1 MPKTTY
7 RLTAIRLHNL
17 KKPGL
22 HADGAGLY
30 LKVLP
35 SGSKSWVFRYMR
47 AGKAR
52 YLGLGSAASVNLANA
67 RSLAAEARQQLRLD
81 QDPIETRRKARIEAR
96 LADAKAM
103 TFRDCAE
110 AYMVSHEPSWKNAK
124 HREQW
129 RSTLRRYLYP
139 VFGGVPVAA
148 ITTDMVLQALQPI
161 WHAMPETASRVR
173 GRIEVVIDWAK
184 ARGVCAVENPAR
196 WRGHL
201 ANLLPKP
208 SKLTRVQ
215 HHAALPFVE
224 MPSFMAALASQQGLT
239 PRALEFVILTASR
252 TSEAL
257 GARWEEFD
265 LGQKVWVVPAE
276 RM

>member
-35 SGSKSWVFRYMR
+35 SGSKSWVFRFMR

-52 YLGLGSAASVNLANA
+52 YLGLGSQPRSIWPTPDHWRPKRASSCGWIRI
-67 RSLAAEARQQLRLD
+67 RSRLRRKLGLRLASSC
-81 QDPIETRRKARIEAR
+81 T
-96 LADAKAM
+96 KAM

-129 RSTLRRYLYP
+129 RSTLRRYLTP
-139 VFGGVPVAA
+139 SSGVFRAA
-148 ITTDMVLQALQPI
+148 ITTEWSCRLSSRSGMQCPKPHRACEV
-161 WHAMPETASRVR
+161 ASRSSLT
-173 GRIEVVIDWAK
+173 GRRRAAFAQSKIRRAGADILPICFPSPRNLHVSNTTRHCRLLRCRHSWRLLLLSK
-184 ARGVCAVENPAR
+184 A
-196 WRGHL
+196 
-201 ANLLPKP
+201 
-208 SKLTRVQ
+208 
-215 HHAALPFVE
+215 
-224 MPSFMAALASQQGLT
+224 
-239 PRALEFVILTASR
+239 
-252 TSEAL
+252 
-257 GARWEEFD
+257 
-265 LGQKVWVVPAE
+265 
-276 RM
+276 